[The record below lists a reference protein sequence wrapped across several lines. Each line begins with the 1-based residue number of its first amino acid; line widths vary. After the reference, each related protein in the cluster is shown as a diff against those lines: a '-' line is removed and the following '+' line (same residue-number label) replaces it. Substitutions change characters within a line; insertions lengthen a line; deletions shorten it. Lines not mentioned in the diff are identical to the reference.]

1 MRADRRGAVRMGAAQ
16 AELEAR
22 LDIGLGVVRGAIG
35 DDGGLGARMRAVRV
49 GLARPGLRLVQMHMP
64 IDEAGPDLAPIQVDA
79 VRRRSGRRDRG
90 DAAVGDAQIEP
101 VPDPR
106 RRPEAW
112 HPATRPEPWRYATRS
127 QRAVI
132 LESWWHPVCLRLMT
146 GGTMNKLLAEL
157 ADIPLTTDRALV
169 KQKSRDFFW
178 YSPALNRQLR
188 DCTAQAVI
196 SPRNEAD
203 VIRVAAACVRH
214 RVPITAR
221 GGGTGNYGQAVP
233 LQGGVVL
240 DMTALDT
247 IEWQR
252 PGMLRVG
259 PGRKLIDIDRD
270 TRPEGWELRMHP
282 STKRSA
288 TIGGFVAGG
297 SGGVGSVTWGGL
309 REPGNVA
316 AARIVT
322 MEAEPRIIELRE
334 AEAQAVNHA
343 YGTTGLITALEM
355 PLAPAWQ
362 WIDLIVAFP
371 TFMDAVRFGY
381 AVALADGIV
390 KKLVYADR
398 LADAGRVPPD
408 PRALPGRA
416 GHPDRD
422 DRRTV
427 CRPRSSPCCPAVI
440 RPARSPSNS
449 PPPKRRARCRS
460 TSSPGTTRPCRC

>member
-1 MRADRRGAVRMGAAQ
+1 M
-16 AELEAR
+16 E
-22 LDIGLGVVRGAIG
+22 
-35 DDGGLGARMRAVRV
+35 
-49 GLARPGLRLVQMHMP
+49 
-64 IDEAGPDLAPIQVDA
+64 
-79 VRRRSGRRDRG
+79 
-90 DAAVGDAQIEP
+90 
-101 VPDPR
+101 
-106 RRPEAW
+106 
-112 HPATRPEPWRYATRS
+112 
-127 QRAVI
+127 
-132 LESWWHPVCLRLMT
+132 
-146 GGTMNKLLAEL
+146 KLLAEL
-157 ADIPLTTDRALV
+157 AEIPLTTDPALV

-178 YSPALNRQLR
+178 YSPVLNRQLNQ
-188 DCTAQAVI
+188 CTADAVI
-196 SPRNEAD
+196 SPRDEAD
-203 VIRVAAACVRH
+203 VIRVVAACVRH
-214 RVPITAR
+214 KVPITAR

-259 PGRKLIDIDRD
+259 PGRKMIDIDRE
-270 TRPEGWELRMHP
+270 TRPDGWELRMHP

-343 YGTTGLITALEM
+343 FGTTGLITALEM

-371 TFMDAVRFGY
+371 TFIDAVRFGH
-381 AVALADGIV
+381 AVALADGIA
-390 KKLVYADR
+390 KKLLSPIAWPTPNSFRQVREHCPDGQAILIAMIAEPSVPAFKSVLSRRHPTGTITFEQPTADGPGEVPLYEFAWNHTTLQMLKRDRGVTYLQALHPAATLLDSVVAAETMFGDELIPHLEFLRVGGQVTASGLPIVRFTNEER
-398 LADAGRVPPD
+398 LNEIIAGH
-408 PRALPGRA
+408 RALGISIANPHVFTLEDGVGHKQVDADQLGFKRHADPHGLLNPGKM
-416 GHPDRD
+416 
-422 DRRTV
+422 RTYT
-427 CRPRSSPCCPAVI
+427 PA
-440 RPARSPSNS
+440 
-449 PPPKRRARCRS
+449 
-460 TSSPGTTRPCRC
+460 TT